1 MVDDDCSLE
10 TACLQVKGFQQ
21 IRHMYIRE
29 THWYDINI
37 ERKYLPLF
45 ICSTTALTL
54 AQRAPVAPPTSAG
67 WNISLSII
75 LLIFSDHTELQLK
88 RLWSNDKEVEKW
100 QCFNWLHG
108 VRWEVQITKRLKH
121 LKPSLQRPLKYPRS
135 RRNCGKLAKLAM
147 GLAILGSHSFN

>member
-21 IRHMYIRE
+21 IRHILERLIDMISILTENIYNTYIYNTYIGE
-29 THWYDINI
+29 THWYDIIKI
-37 ERKYLPLF
+37 ERKYLQLF

-108 VRWEVQITKRLKH
+108 VRWEVQIG
-121 LKPSLQRPLKYPRS
+121 QNS
-135 RRNCGKLAKLAM
+135 RKVENWKIGK
-147 GLAILGSHSFN
+147 I